1 MKVLAWLV
9 LVPSLVLGLMPH
21 GGEVADPTMASEKQ
35 NVVYSEDALEESLSE
50 EGLEL
55 VEAEIDSEEV
65 SVETVTELDS
75 GEEISQSLVLDN
87 DSGTAEFTVESDSED
102 IVSGTYQVDVL
113 QVDEELIWFTVTN
126 PDTGEKSEYRSDQA
140 DYSVI
145 PLALILAPSLGAI
158 FKALFVASAVVVIAG
173 VTYIAADK
181 AIAGIREAI
190 RKKKN
195 PPAHYK
201 VVRRTNGLLIGDGM
215 SKNEAVS
222 RARASG
228 DVWSTTKAGARSVAY
243 SVRSKTPVGPE
254 KDKTNSSK
262 KYCHYHPSGRS
273 PGSHA
278 FYGVAGQ
285 AC

>member
-1 MKVLAWLV
+1 MPVLVMTLANSRFMAARMIPSRHTEDLLLDMWDLLQQFERVPRRLIWDNEAGIGRGKKRAVGVEQFMGSLGTKLV
-9 LVPSLVLGLMPH
+9 LLPPR
-21 GGEVADPTMASEKQ
+21 DP
-35 NVVYSEDALEESLSE
+35 ESKC
-50 EGLEL
+50 
-55 VEAEIDSEEV
+55 
-65 SVETVTELDS
+65 
-75 GEEISQSLVLDN
+75 
-87 DSGTAEFTVESDSED
+87 

-145 PLALILAPSLGAI
+145 PLALILVPSLGAI
-158 FKALFVASAVVVIAG
+158 FKALFLSSAVVVIAG